1 MPLQKRSLRF
11 FGHGTLLLVSLLVS
25 MLMSSGTASAEFVIV
40 ECGGN
45 TDTSLDTK
53 VFGDLQSAINYLHD
67 DPELNHIIE
76 VTGECSFLGGTDGNG
91 NQIWNSFTVSDFV
104 NLTIRAPLGETAT
117 LSQPV
122 VTCDQT
128 PLEAEVNIRGVL
140 VISDSRFVR
149 LLRLTIDGGQGVG
162 VNDSRVEFRGG
173 VVVMNS
179 RGGGVG
185 VGGEAGSF
193 LSLSNPNDG
202 PSPGSPQEPNEVGN
216 SCGDG
221 INVADT
227 SSASVGGE
235 SRIHDNEGFGIFT
248 TNSGRINLGGL
259 SIVEG
264 NRLGGMALAFAARGG
279 VGGQAIIRN
288 NGNNTDTT
296 HPRYRFRSGINAY
309 FGSNLTITGPRPDP
323 VTGVPIPGPTIE
335 NNTGPGVLVDVNS
348 NVLLRN
354 ARIQENSGGGL
365 ELIHQ
370 SVAEFEPEDTILS
383 GNTGGDI
390 HCDSSSLAFGDL
402 SGVGINQC
410 GGSNQGGPG
419 GGGPGGGGPGGP

>member
-1 MPLQKRSLRF
+1 
-11 FGHGTLLLVSLLVS
+11 
-25 MLMSSGTASAEFVIV
+25 
-40 ECGGN
+40 
-45 TDTSLDTK
+45 
-53 VFGDLQSAINYLHD
+53 
-67 DPELNHIIE
+67 
-76 VTGECSFLGGTDGNG
+76 
-91 NQIWNSFTVSDFV
+91 
-104 NLTIRAPLGETAT
+104 
-117 LSQPV
+117 
-122 VTCDQT
+122 
-128 PLEAEVNIRGVL
+128 
-140 VISDSRFVR
+140 
-149 LLRLTIDGGQGVG
+149 
-162 VNDSRVEFRGG
+162 
-173 VVVMNS
+173 MNS
-179 RGGGVG
+179 HTSGVG

-202 PSPGSPQEPNEVGN
+202 VDNPQEPNRVEL

-221 INVADT
+221 ISVADT

-354 ARIQENSGGGL
+354 ARIQGNSGGGL
-365 ELIHQ
+365 ELLHQ
-370 SVAEFEPEDTILS
+370 SVAEFQPEETILS
-383 GNTGGDI
+383 GNTGADL

-419 GGGPGGGGPGGP
+419 GGGPGGP